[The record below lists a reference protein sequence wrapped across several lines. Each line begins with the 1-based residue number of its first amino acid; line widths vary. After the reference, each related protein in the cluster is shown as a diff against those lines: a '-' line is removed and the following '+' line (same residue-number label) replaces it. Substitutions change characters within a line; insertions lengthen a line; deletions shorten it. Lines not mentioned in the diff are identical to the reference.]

1 VFLIFHVC
9 FSKYCD
15 GENNLYRK
23 MLEKS
28 TGVPFGEL
36 PDTALA
42 RYVIL

>member
-28 TGVPFGEL
+28 TGVPLGEL